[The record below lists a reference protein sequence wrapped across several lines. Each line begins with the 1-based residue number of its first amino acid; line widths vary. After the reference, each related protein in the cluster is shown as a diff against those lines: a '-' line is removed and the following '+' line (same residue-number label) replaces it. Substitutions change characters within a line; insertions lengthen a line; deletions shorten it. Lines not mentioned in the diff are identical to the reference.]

1 MRYRRA
7 SIPGATYFFTV
18 NLADRKSNLLIDHI
32 EQLRD
37 SVRKVRSAHPF
48 ESIAWVVLP
57 DHMHAIWT
65 LPEGDLNF
73 PMRWNQIKGRFSRQI
88 SKHEVVRQSRIKKGE
103 RGIWQRRYWEHWI
116 RNDDD
121 LARHV
126 DYIHFNPV
134 KHGYA
139 RRAVDWRYSSFHR
152 YVACGLLPKDWGVAG
167 DWVGNYGEVV

>member
-57 DHMHAIWT
+57 DHMHAIWI
-65 LPEGDLNF
+65 LFEAERCAESYMLKNRGHEE
-73 PMRWNQIKGRFSRQI
+73 SRRI
-88 SKHEVVRQSRIKKGE
+88 GVRYK
-103 RGIWQRRYWEHWI
+103 
-116 RNDDD
+116 
-121 LARHV
+121 
-126 DYIHFNPV
+126 
-134 KHGYA
+134 
-139 RRAVDWRYSSFHR
+139 
-152 YVACGLLPKDWGVAG
+152 
-167 DWVGNYGEVV
+167 